1 MRCDMYRANSFC
13 FPEKQNGNVVRRVV
27 RSAVRSAA
35 FIMIPVV
42 GILML
47 MSGNVIA
54 KPGTHGWAVSTW
66 DTTRS
71 TVVLNFEHGFMS
83 GGGSSNIMGYNA
95 NFTSTTGRLS
105 AQFGM
110 QYLNLTPDGV
120 DWALH
125 GGAGSVVALYGIPIG
140 QRYDNGMPKASF
152 SIYAGSV
159 PTVLSNG
166 QYNYVT
172 LPFVFGTGFEVNPI
186 RHLSIVAWVEGAPSF
201 NIDTVINYREF
212 QQRLTEFSD
221 EISAAFEQEAG
232 SLLEYVDIS
241 YDENGVPQSVRI
253 RNPDALL
260 DEVLTDFI
268 QYEMGGAFR
277 MRGGL
282 SMVLNLGDRLDLQ
295 MNGTVAQVGADFD
308 ASPTWFIGTA
318 LAFAWDDAPLG
329 IRPEAHRASQLSC
342 GAVLN
347 RFEDCKEY
355 QELVNKIRKEEA
367 EKLKQEI
374 VVHINDNPQNKQPPA
389 EAAVPRAEQPRPTA
403 VEPQPETATPTGT
416 AGTPQTEPPAG
427 EDTPKLE
434 NPYEDDAETE
444 ATPPVTDAPAKPE
457 AAPAEKAPQ
466 SPKKTGTKVPSLS
479 QPMPSLSEPLK
490 K

>member
-1 MRCDMYRANSFC
+1 MYRVNPFC
-13 FPEKQNGNVVRRVV
+13 CPEKRNGRVG
-27 RSAVRSAA
+27 RIAVFMVSVA
-35 FIMIPVV
+35 I
-42 GILML
+42 GILTL
-47 MSGNVIA
+47 MSGNVFA

-221 EISAAFEQEAG
+221 EISGAFDQGAE
-232 SLLEYVDIS
+232 SLMEYVDIS
-241 YDENGVPQSVRI
+241 YDENGVPQSVQI

-268 QYEMGGAFR
+268 QYELGGAFR

-308 ASPTWFIGTA
+308 AAPTWFIGTA

-329 IRPEAHRASQLSC
+329 IRPESHRASQLSC
-342 GAVLN
+342 STVLN
-347 RFEDCKEY
+347 RLKDCKEY
-355 QELVNKIRKEEA
+355 QELVNQIRKEEA
-367 EKLKQEI
+367 EKLKKEI
-374 VVHINDNPQNKQPPA
+374 VVHINDNPQKKNTPATAPVPPA
-389 EAAVPRAEQPRPTA
+389 AQPQPTA
-403 VEPQPETATPTGT
+403 AEPQPEKVTPTGVQPT
-416 AGTPQTEPPAG
+416 TPPAE
-427 EDTPKLE
+427 EDKPQLE
-434 NPYEDDAETE
+434 NPYEADTE
-444 ATPPVTDAPAKPE
+444 AEVAPPATDAPAKPE
-457 AAPAEKAPQ
+457 AAPAEKAPPT
-466 SPKKTGTKVPSLS
+466 PKKTGTKVPSLS